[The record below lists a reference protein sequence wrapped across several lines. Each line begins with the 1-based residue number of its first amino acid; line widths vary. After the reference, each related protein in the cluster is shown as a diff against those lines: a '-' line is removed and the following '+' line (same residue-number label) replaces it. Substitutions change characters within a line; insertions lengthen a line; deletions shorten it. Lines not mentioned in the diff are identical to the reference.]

1 MQYKGREKAA
11 KVVEFM
17 SVYGTTLSTTHIQV
31 PLISGT
37 LRLHLSFCA
46 HSNHSMG
53 IMNEP
58 TCKPREE
65 RRRLFRTNYLMQ
77 IAATSSYSQQPLSGL
92 LFFVAVISTYYL
104 CHTVYFF
111 CEADGINSYSQ
122 WIIRKI
128 LIFLSTI
135 LLVIFAAYFVFL
147 VQPNAASFS
156 IPQSS
161 IVSFRFY

>member
-1 MQYKGREKAA
+1 MNLSSHQIIVSWKERSS
-11 KVVEFM
+11 
-17 SVYGTTLSTTHIQV
+17 SVMPVNLNLILIFFSSSSKYLSWSVNLRSVLICYTTLSSTHFQV

-37 LRLHLSFCA
+37 LRLYLSFCA

-111 CEADGINSYSQ
+111 VKQTES
-122 WIIRKI
+122 IR
-128 LIFLSTI
+128 T
-135 LLVIFAAYFVFL
+135 
-147 VQPNAASFS
+147 ASE
-156 IPQSS
+156 
-161 IVSFRFY
+161 